1 MTDEFKDL
9 AARLVVGHKRDG
21 RSVYDE
27 QAKLE
32 LVMAC
37 RRPGVSVAR
46 VARECGVN
54 ANQVSR
60 WLREHEQRSVP
71 VVTSAAADPASAFVA
86 ARVEVPST
94 TCADGGGGVRLQAR
108 LPNGVVVDLR
118 EVDAASIVAA
128 IDALGRLRCSA
139 STSA

>member
-9 AARLVVGHKRDG
+9 ADRLVVGHKRDG

-46 VARECGVN
+46 VARECGIN
-54 ANQVSR
+54 ANQLSR
-60 WLREHEQRSVP
+60 WLREHEQRSAP
-71 VVTSAAADPASAFVA
+71 VAASAAVDPAPAFVA
-86 ARVEVPST
+86 VRVEAPTSP
-94 TCADGGGGVRLQAR
+94 ADCGSGARLQAR
-108 LPNGVVVDLR
+108 
-118 EVDAASIVAA
+118 S
-128 IDALGRLRCSA
+128 
-139 STSA
+139 